1 MSNIEKITRKITADA
16 ESYSAE
22 VKRNADAQAEQ
33 MISDVSARAES
44 AREAIIAKGEKE
56 RDAVI
61 ARAVSSADI
70 LERNILLDAKSTLT
84 AKAFEKALFALCGLP
99 DERYAGFLVR
109 KLTEAINA
117 IGDAEDDGYG
127 YDVKDPDL
135 YVVTLNKADAE
146 KYCAMLSDKLF
157 GVVKAKKCRLAFSD
171 KNADIKGGFLLRR
184 GDIEINA
191 SFEALVE
198 NAKERN
204 TADVCRTLFYDPKGE
219 EKA

>member
-1 MSNIEKITRKITADA
+1 MSGIEKITRKITADA
-16 ESYSAE
+16 ENYSAE
-22 VKRNADAQAEQ
+22 VKKNADSQAEQ
-33 MISDVSARAES
+33 MLSEAAARAEKAYGDIIS
-44 AREAIIAKGEKE
+44 KAAREC
-56 RDAVI
+56 DAVI
-61 ARAVSSADI
+61 ARSVSSADI

-84 AKAFEKALFALCGLP
+84 EKAFEKALTALSEL
-99 DERYAGFLVR
+99 DAERYSEFLVR

-135 YVVTLNKADAE
+135 YVVTLNKADTA
-146 KYCAMLSDKLF
+146 KYSTMLSDKLSA
-157 GVVKAKKCRLAFSD
+157 VVKAKKCRLAFSD

-184 GDIEINA
+184 GEIEINA
-191 SFEALVE
+191 SFETLIE
-198 NAKERN
+198 NARGTV

>member
-22 VKRNADAQAEQ
+22 VKKNADTQAAQMLSEA
-33 MISDVSARAES
+33 SLRAEKAYGDIVS
-44 AREAIIAKGEKE
+44 KGEKE

-84 AKAFEKALFALCGLP
+84 EKAFEKALNALCEL
-99 DERYAGFLVR
+99 DEARYAEFLVR

-117 IGDAEDDGYG
+117 IGDAEDDGYD

-135 YVVTLNKADAE
+135 YVVTLNKGDAE
-146 KYCAMLSDKLF
+146 RYEKTLADKLS
-157 GVVKAKKCRLAFSD
+157 GVVKAKNCRLAFSD
-171 KNADIKGGFLLRR
+171 NYADIKGGFLLKR
-184 GDIEINA
+184 GEIEINA
-191 SFEALVE
+191 TFETLVE
-198 NAKERN
+198 NAKERM
-204 TADVCRTLFYDPKGE
+204 TAEVCSALFCSPKGE
-219 EKA
+219 E

>member
-16 ESYSAE
+16 ENYSAE
-22 VKRNADAQAEQ
+22 VKKNADTQAEQ
-33 MISDVSARAES
+33 VLADATARAEK
-44 AREAIIAKGEKE
+44 AYGDIISKGEKE

-84 AKAFEKALFALCGLP
+84 EKAFEKALDALCEL
-99 DERYAGFLVR
+99 DEARYADFLVR

-117 IGDAEDDGYG
+117 IGDAEDDGYE

-135 YVVTLNKADAE
+135 YVVTLNGADAE
-146 KYCAMLSDKLF
+146 KYGKMLTDKLS

-171 KNADIKGGFLLRR
+171 SCADIKGGFLLRR
-184 GDIEINA
+184 GEIEINA
-191 SFEALVE
+191 SFETLVE
-198 NAKERN
+198 NAKERA
-204 TADVCRTLFYDPKGE
+204 TADVCSALFYSPKGE
-219 EKA
+219 E